1 MKSFYPNRP
10 LSVFKR
16 GFSCEIPNEVG
27 HRCFAG
33 ISEMLAFLKENGA
46 EEIVYDD
53 EFGVWRV
60 PAWREGIERK
70 SAIVQ
75 AHCDRYGCE

>member
-1 MKSFYPNRP
+1 MNKVM
-10 LSVFKR
+10 SVWDR
-16 GFSCEIPNEVG
+16 GFQCEMPNEVG
-27 HRCFAG
+27 QRCFATVT
-33 ISEMLAFLKENGA
+33 EMLNFLRENGA
-46 EEIVYDD
+46 TEWVYDN